1 MGVMLVL
8 DGSRPARPRR
18 RGSHTRTPE
27 EQACLDAFAAFL
39 RYDASAA
46 GRCLSRLGPAVLAGK
61 LRPAAR
67 ALAEAVDLVLGED
80 AQWPR
85 DVHLDFTVS
94 PSCLLGH
101 CRSGAGSCT
110 SALCEHDCH
119 VTASVPAA
127 RRAPETAQLVAAS
140 VHGSAV

>member
-18 RGSHTRTPE
+18 RGNHTRSPE

-39 RYDASAA
+39 RYDAAAA

-67 ALAEAVDLVLGED
+67 ALAEAVDLVLGQD
-80 AQWPR
+80 AEWPR

-94 PSCLLGH
+94 PACLVGH
-101 CRSGAGSCT
+101 CRTGTGDCT

-119 VTASVPAA
+119 VTASLPQARPVPEAD
-127 RRAPETAQLVAAS
+127 RLVAAS
-140 VHGSAV
+140 ARSTAV